1 MSYLAY
7 LDSAELD
14 RISTAPAE
22 LDLVVL
28 RLTVLV
34 PLAYHHSALPDGS
47 YELELT
53 PVDATGQKYLPG
65 TTVRFRV

>member
-28 RLTVLV
+28 RLTLL
-34 PLAYHHSALPDGS
+34 PLAYHDSALPDGS